1 MKGTRAELKA
11 AILAQLEAEL
21 DQVLD
26 WTDEHQ
32 APTMAEIE
40 QVVLR
45 HRQEMG
51 RAMVTAVVEAQDK
64 RQDVPG
70 PVCSVCGREMRLKG
84 QKRRQMLTLMGDVTV
99 ERAYYYCPRCR
110 RGFFPPR

>member
-1 MKGTRAELKA
+1 MKRTRAELKA
-11 AILAQLEAEL
+11 EILAKVEAQL

-26 WTDEHQ
+26 WADEHHE
-32 APTMAEIE
+32 PTMTEIE

-45 HRQEMG
+45 CRQEMG
-51 RAMVTAVVEAQDK
+51 RAVATAMVEAQDK

-70 PVCSVCGREMRLKG
+70 PVCPSCGREMRLKG
-84 QKRRQMLTLMGDVTV
+84 QKRRQMLTLMGDIAV

-110 RGFFPPR
+110 RGLFPPR